1 MVPAETMRVEE
12 GSVPPAAAEGPE
24 TLIGESEAMRCVFGV
39 IHRVAHLDASVLIT
53 GESGTGKELVAR
65 TLHRRGPRA
74 QKLFIGVNCTAIPEG
89 LLESELF
96 GHVRG
101 AFTGATASKRGLF
114 ERADGGTLFLDEIG
128 DMSPGLQA
136 KLLRVLQ
143 DQEIRPVGGSE
154 FIEVNARIIAATH
167 RDLDEEIASG
177 GFREDLYYRLNAIP
191 IHLLPLRER
200 PEDVPALVE
209 AFVAKHAGGGRRR
222 FSRAAIRRLQACAW
236 RGNARELENF
246 VERTLALTDDE
257 LIQAADLPIQG
268 AIEIGSEDSA
278 LPLGLAE
285 AARSGLTLREIE
297 DRYIEQALVVT
308 AGRKGAAARLLGID
322 RKTLHRRQSEAR
334 AARRDAAP
342 GPAHP
347 DPSEPG

>member
-1 MVPAETMRVEE
+1 
-12 GSVPPAAAEGPE
+12 
-24 TLIGESEAMRCVFGV
+24 
-39 IHRVAHLDASVLIT
+39 
-53 GESGTGKELVAR
+53 
-65 TLHRRGPRA
+65 
-74 QKLFIGVNCTAIPEG
+74 
-89 LLESELF
+89 
-96 GHVRG
+96 
-101 AFTGATASKRGLF
+101 
-114 ERADGGTLFLDEIG
+114 
-128 DMSPGLQA
+128 
-136 KLLRVLQ
+136 
-143 DQEIRPVGGSE
+143 
-154 FIEVNARIIAATH
+154 VNARIIAATH